1 MMKLQI
7 LNSAVAFFFLFF
19 LHVTFKRR
27 TKLSHIAYN
36 GLDKIS
42 CVGKEHNLI
51 KKTMDINDEIDMQD
65 LKYKVKELQEK
76 NEELQVE
83 LEITKEQLILSVVS
97 QQREL
102 LLAFADYSDYRN
114 DKSQYI
120 ARYMIDDF
128 LEANNCG

>member
-1 MMKLQI
+1 MTKAEEIYHRFVRYEWEEISDTMKKSI
-7 LNSAVAFFFLFF
+7 LEAINEA
-19 LHVTFKRR
+19 
-27 TKLSHIAYN
+27 LSQH
-36 GLDKIS
+36 D
-42 CVGKEHNLI
+42 
-51 KKTMDINDEIDMQD
+51 
-65 LKYKVKELQEK
+65 
-76 NEELQVE
+76 
-83 LEITKEQLILSVVS
+83 VS